1 MTWHVRPSLNG
12 SVGNLSGA
20 FYRDPELAMRPV
32 FDRLGELE
40 ILQEVTADEAPASDM
55 TLIHELDDLIRKG
68 TDPETAEPVGGVM
81 VAASADEE
89 VEDDLA
95 GLATTGSAVFD
106 HGEVE
111 VLLCKLGGTA
121 PLETFLRY
129 LAQSKGFRRLGR
141 KVRMGLETELEML
154 ARRGRIEI
162 RSGIVRLS

>member
-1 MTWHVRPSLNG
+1 M
-12 SVGNLSGA
+12 
-20 FYRDPELAMRPV
+20 E
-32 FDRLGELE
+32 
-40 ILQEVTADEAPASDM
+40 
-55 TLIHELDDLIRKG
+55 
-68 TDPETAEPVGGVM
+68 
-81 VAASADEE
+81 AASADEE

-111 VLLCKLGGTA
+111 VLLGKLGGTA